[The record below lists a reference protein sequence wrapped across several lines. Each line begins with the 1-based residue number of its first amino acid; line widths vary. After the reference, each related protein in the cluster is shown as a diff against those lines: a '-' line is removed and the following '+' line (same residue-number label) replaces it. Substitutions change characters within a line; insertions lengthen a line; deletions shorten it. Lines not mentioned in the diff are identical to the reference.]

1 MTLHADEYLKQL
13 IARAQSGD
21 AEAVTELY
29 QTHVDRI
36 YRYVAYRVPNTEYE
50 DITADVFTTM
60 VKDLKKFIYTGA
72 PFEAWLYSI
81 ARARIADFHRKR
93 RQDVEEIDE
102 QVADQTMQPEER
114 MVQSQ
119 EYETIKGELSQLSE
133 SEQEVLIL
141 RFVERLS
148 HERVAEIMGKSLAAV
163 RTMQHRALT
172 KLAQRLQAKG
182 KEYHYLRGEIPPES
196 ETDETD

>member
-1 MTLHADEYLKQL
+1 LHAEEYVKQL
-13 IARAQSGD
+13 ITRAQSGD

-36 YRYVAYRVPNTEYE
+36 YRYVTYRVPDGESE

-60 VKDLKKFIYTGA
+60 VTDLRKFTYTGA

-93 RQDVEEIDE
+93 RQNVEEIDE
-102 QVADQTMQPEER
+102 QYADQTMQPEEH

-119 EYETIKGELSQLSE
+119 EYESIKAELNQLSE
-133 SEQEVLIL
+133 AEQEILIL

-148 HERVAEIMGKSLAAV
+148 HERVAEILGKSLAAV

-172 KLAQRLQAKG
+172 KLAQRLQATG
-182 KEYHYLRGEIPPES
+182 KEYHYLRGEVPPES
-196 ETDETD
+196 ETDEND